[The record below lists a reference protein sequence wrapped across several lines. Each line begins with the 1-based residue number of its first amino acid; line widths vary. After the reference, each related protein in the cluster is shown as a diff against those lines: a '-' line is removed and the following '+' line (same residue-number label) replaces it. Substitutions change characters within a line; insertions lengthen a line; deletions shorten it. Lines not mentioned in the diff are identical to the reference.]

1 MLSKLALPAFA
12 LMVLVQLYVPARMIF
27 QKEKVIMEGKEFKF
41 RTAPIDPND
50 PFRGKYITLSF
61 NETAVK
67 VQDSVDWYSGDPVYV
82 YLTTDSAGYA
92 IIQSVT
98 KDKPGELDD
107 YINATVS
114 YVISD
119 TVSTVFVSYPFDR
132 FYMEESKAPAAEQ
145 IYNEAAIDTNQV
157 AYALVMVRNGEAV
170 VRDVMIDGV
179 SILDIIEK
187 QQKNPQ

>member
-1 MLSKLALPAFA
+1 MLSKLLLPAFV
-12 LMVLVQLYVPARMIF
+12 LMVLVQLYVPGKMIF
-27 QKEKVIMEGKEFKF
+27 QKEQVLLDGKEFRF

-61 NETAVK
+61 NETEVK
-67 VQDSVDWYSGDPVYV
+67 VQDSVDWYSGDPVFV

-92 IIQSVT
+92 TIQSVT
-98 KDKPGELDD
+98 KDKPGELDN
-107 YINATVS
+107 YINATID
-114 YVISD
+114 YVIAD

-145 IYNEAAIDTNQV
+145 IYNEAAVDTNQV
-157 AYALVMVRNGEAV
+157 AYAVVMVKSGEAV

-179 SILDIIEK
+179 SILDIIKK
-187 QQKNPQ
+187 QQENPQ